1 MPRTTLAGIV
11 HAKILHPDR
20 LVGSLLNMQ
29 GEMAERILKT
39 AEALMIERG
48 YSAFSYADIAEAVQ
62 IKKPSIHHHFPTK
75 SGLAVTVLKK
85 HREKTIEGTEQLD
98 RQIEDPRKRLH
109 AYVQY
114 WEGCIRDRTVP
125 FCVAALM
132 AAELPSLPEEVQAE
146 VRLHF
151 RALGEWLERTL
162 KAGVKAGVI
171 KLQDSAATEAQT
183 LMAVVHGAMLSARA
197 TGDCDVFKLVTRA
210 ALKRL
215 ATAKS

>member
-1 MPRTTLAGIV
+1 MPWPTLAGRV
-11 HAKILHPDR
+11 YAKILHPYR
-20 LVGSLLNMQ
+20 LVGSLVYMQ

-75 SGLAVTVLKK
+75 SGLVVTVLKK

-98 RQIEDPRKRLH
+98 MHIEDPRKRLH

-132 AAELPSLPEEVQAE
+132 AAELPSLSEEVQAE

-215 ATAKS
+215 ATAKN

>member
-1 MPRTTLAGIV
+1 
-11 HAKILHPDR
+11 
-20 LVGSLLNMQ
+20 MQ

-48 YSAFSYADIAEAVQ
+48 YSAFSYADIAEAVH

-75 SGLAVTVLKK
+75 SGLAVAVLKK

-98 RQIEDPRKRLH
+98 RQIENPRRRLH

-132 AAELPSLPEEVQAE
+132 GAELPSLPEEVQAE

-162 KAGVKAGVI
+162 KTGVKAGVI

-197 TGDCDVFKLVTRA
+197 TGDCDVFKLVTGA

-215 ATAKS
+215 AAAKS

>member
-1 MPRTTLAGIV
+1 
-11 HAKILHPDR
+11 
-20 LVGSLLNMQ
+20 MQ
-29 GEMAERILKT
+29 GETAERILKS

-48 YSAFSYADIAEAVQ
+48 YSAFSYADISDAVG
-62 IKKPSIHHHFPTK
+62 IRKPSIHHHFPTK
-75 SGLAVTVLKK
+75 ADLAAAVLRA

-98 RQIEDPRKRLH
+98 RQIEDPRRRLH

-114 WEGCIRDRTVP
+114 WEECIRGGTVP

-132 AAELPSLPEEVQAE
+132 GAELPSLPEEVQAE

-151 RALGEWLERTL
+151 KALGEWLEQTL

-171 KLQDSAATEAQT
+171 RLLDSAATEAQT

-197 TGDCDVFKLVTRA
+197 TGDCDVFRLVTRA
-210 ALKRL
+210 ALKRF
-215 ATAKS
+215 AIPRN

>member
-1 MPRTTLAGIV
+1 MVSCMQRF
-11 HAKILHPDR
+11 LHPNR
-20 LVGSLLNMQ
+20 LVGSLVYMQ

-75 SGLAVTVLKK
+75 SGLAVAVLKK
-85 HREKTIEGTEQLD
+85 HREKTMEGTEQLD
-98 RQIEDPRKRLH
+98 MHIEDPRKRLH

-151 RALGEWLERTL
+151 RELGEWLERTL

-197 TGDCDVFKLVTRA
+197 SGDCDVFKLVTRA

-215 ATAKS
+215 ATAKN

>member
-1 MPRTTLAGIV
+1 
-11 HAKILHPDR
+11 
-20 LVGSLLNMQ
+20 MQ
-29 GEMAERILKT
+29 GETAERILKS
-39 AEALMIERG
+39 AETLMIERG
-48 YSAFSYADIAEAVQ
+48 YSAFSYADISEAVE

-75 SGLAVTVLKK
+75 AALAAAVLRA

-114 WEGCIRDRTVP
+114 WEGCIRGGTVP

-132 AAELPSLPEEVQAE
+132 GAELPSLPEEVQSE

-151 RALGEWLERTL
+151 KSLGEWLERTL

-183 LMAVVHGAMLSARA
+183 LMAIVHGAMLSARA
-197 TGDCDVFKLVTRA
+197 TGDRDVFRLVTGA
-210 ALKRL
+210 ALKRI
-215 ATAKS
+215 ATPKN

>member
-1 MPRTTLAGIV
+1 
-11 HAKILHPDR
+11 
-20 LVGSLLNMQ
+20 MQ
-29 GEMAERILKT
+29 GETAERIMKT

-48 YSAFSYADIAEAVQ
+48 YSAFSYADISEAVG
-62 IKKPSIHHHFPTK
+62 IRKPSIHFHFPTK
-75 SGLAVTVLKK
+75 AALAVSVLRA
-85 HREKTIEGTEQLD
+85 HRERTVEGTAQLD

-114 WEGCIRDRTVP
+114 WETCIREHTAS

-132 AAELPSLPEEVQAE
+132 GAELPSLPEEVQTE

-162 KAGVKAGVI
+162 KAGVKVGTI

-197 TGDCDVFKLVTRA
+197 TGDCEVFKRVTGA

-215 ATAKS
+215 APAKN

>member
-1 MPRTTLAGIV
+1 M
-11 HAKILHPDR
+11 H
-20 LVGSLLNMQ
+20 
-29 GEMAERILKT
+29 GEMAERILKA
-39 AEALMIERG
+39 AETLMIERG
-48 YSAFSYADIAEAVQ
+48 YSAFSYADISEAVE

-75 SGLAVTVLKK
+75 AGLAAAVLKA
-85 HREKTIEGTEQLD
+85 HRERTIEGTEQLD
-98 RQIEDPRKRLH
+98 SQIEDPWKRLH

-114 WEGCIRDRTVP
+114 WEGCIRGQTVS

-132 AAELPSLPEEVQAE
+132 GAELPSLPEEVQAE

-151 RALGEWLERTL
+151 SALAEWLERTL

-197 TGDCDVFKLVTRA
+197 TGKCDVFKQVTGA
-210 ALKRL
+210 ALKRI
-215 ATAKS
+215 AAPKH

>member
-1 MPRTTLAGIV
+1 M
-11 HAKILHPDR
+11 H
-20 LVGSLLNMQ
+20 
-29 GEMAERILKT
+29 GEMAERILKA

-48 YSAFSYADIAEAVQ
+48 YSAFSYADISEAVE

-75 SGLAVTVLKK
+75 AGLVAAVLKA

-98 RQIEDPRKRLH
+98 RQIEDPWKRLH

-114 WEGCIRDRTVP
+114 WEGCIRGGTVP

-132 AAELPSLPEEVQAE
+132 GAELPSLPEEVQAE

-151 RALGEWLERTL
+151 SVLGEWLERTL

-197 TGDCDVFKLVTRA
+197 TGKSEVFKTITGA
-210 ALKRL
+210 ALKRI
-215 ATAKS
+215 AAPKH